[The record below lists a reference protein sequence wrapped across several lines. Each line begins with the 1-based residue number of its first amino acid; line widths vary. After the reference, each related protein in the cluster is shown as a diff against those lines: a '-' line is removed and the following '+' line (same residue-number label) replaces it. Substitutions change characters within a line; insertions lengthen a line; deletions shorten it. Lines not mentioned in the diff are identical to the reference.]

1 MKKTLS
7 LSVLFLLLIYGTVG
21 PIARASS
28 SPEFPCSV
36 ILEPVNKI
44 ANNAK
49 GTALLYKVKLTP
61 SFPRTS
67 ISIHALH
74 LPDPSTIGNFDTYE
88 GFAFIK
94 NEISWRFKLHP
105 TPELDGPT
113 WAGRFDDITATMN
126 SAEVQVRPSNSRT
139 EKLGPAILSN
149 DVNKCK

>member
-1 MKKTLS
+1 MKKTFYLCI
-7 LSVLFLLLIYGTVG
+7 LFLLLIYGTVG
-21 PIARASS
+21 TLASASS
-28 SPEFPCSV
+28 APTFPCSV
-36 ILEPVNKI
+36 VLEPVNK
-44 ANNAK
+44 NDQNAK
-49 GTALLYKVKLTP
+49 GAALLYKVKLTP

-74 LPDPSTIGNFDTYE
+74 LPDPSTLGNFDTYE

-94 NEISWRFKLHP
+94 NEISWRFKLYP

-113 WAGRFDDITATMN
+113 WSGRFDEITSAMN
-126 SAEVQVRPSNSRT
+126 SAEVQVRPSNTKT